1 MSRKDVEALKQRAL
15 DFLHAVED
23 DLKSGMYELAA
34 FHCEQAVQLALK
46 YVLAV
51 ELGHY
56 PHTRNLRELFEEVK
70 QVKPNLWLLYEKHKY
85 AVEVMND
92 AYISARYL
100 PRTYGEDVV
109 KGLYEVATVV
119 LNEVG
124 IR

>member
-1 MSRKDVEALKQRAL
+1 MSRKEVEALKQRAL

-23 DLKSGMYELAA
+23 DLKSGRYELAA

-56 PHTRNLRELFEEVK
+56 PHKRNLRELFEEVK

-92 AYISARYL
+92 AYIGARYL
-100 PRTYGEDVV
+100 PRNYSEDVV
-109 KGLYEVATVV
+109 KGLYEVATVI

>member
-1 MSRKDVEALKQRAL
+1 MGRRPGPEVNEERCTSKPMNRLGRENS
-15 DFLHAVED
+15 HP
-23 DLKSGMYELAA
+23 SGRGGGQPRT
-34 FHCEQAVQLALK
+34 HD
-46 YVLAV
+46 
-51 ELGHY
+51 
-56 PHTRNLRELFEEVK
+56 LRELFEEVK

-92 AYISARYL
+92 AYISARCL

-124 IR
+124 IC